1 VGIFK
6 GKIMSNTKPVG
17 VAYSDPDLSGGTIE
31 NTPIGASVPN
41 SVVGTTVYA
50 TTEIGYG
57 TAAEGAVTQLTDKST
72 GVTLNKSAGRITM
85 NNAAL
90 AGATAVSFILTNSL
104 ISTNDTIIVCV
115 SSNTTGSAAGAYTTY
130 VSYLAA
136 GSALITLRNL
146 TASTSYSEA
155 VIINYAIIHGQ

>member
-1 VGIFK
+1 
-6 GKIMSNTKPVG
+6 MSNTQATG
-17 VAYSDPDLSGGTIE
+17 VAYIDPEFSTC
-31 NTPIGASVPN
+31 
-41 SVVGTTVYA
+41 YA
-50 TTEIGYG
+50 TQEIGYA
-57 TAAEGAVTQLTDKST
+57 TSAQGAVTQATDKGT

-90 AGATAVSFILTNSL
+90 AGGAAVSFTLTNSL
-104 ISTNDTIIVCV
+104 ISSNDTIIVCV

-146 TASTSYSEA
+146 SATSYSEA
-155 VIINYAIIHGQ
+155 VIINYAIIHGAS

>member
-1 VGIFK
+1 
-6 GKIMSNTKPVG
+6 MPNTQAVG
-17 VAYSDPDLSGGTIE
+17 VAYSDPEFT
-31 NTPIGASVPN
+31 TCYASQ
-41 SVVGTTVYA
+41 
-50 TTEIGYG
+50 EIGYSAAAQG
-57 TAAEGAVTQLTDKST
+57 TVTQATDKST

-90 AGATAVSFILTNSL
+90 AGGAAVSFTLTNSS
-104 ISTNDTIIVCV
+104 ISINDTIIVNV

-130 VSYLAA
+130 VSYLAS

-155 VIINYAIIHGQ
+155 VIINFAIIHGAS

>member
-1 VGIFK
+1 
-6 GKIMSNTKPVG
+6 MSNSVAIG
-17 VAYSDPDLSGGTIE
+17 VAYSDPEFTTCYASAELGYSAAAQGT
-31 NTPIGASVPN
+31 
-41 SVVGTTVYA
+41 
-50 TTEIGYG
+50 
-57 TAAEGAVTQLTDKST
+57 VTQATDKST

-85 NNAAL
+85 NGAAL
-90 AGATAVSFILTNSL
+90 AGSTAVSFTLTNSL
-104 ISTNDTIIVCV
+104 ISANDTIIVCV

-155 VIINYAIIHGQ
+155 VIINFAIIHGAS

>member
-1 VGIFK
+1 
-6 GKIMSNTKPVG
+6 MSNSVATG
-17 VAYSDPDLSGGTIE
+17 VAYSDPEFSTC
-31 NTPIGASVPN
+31 
-41 SVVGTTVYA
+41 YA
-50 TTEIGYG
+50 TAEIGYSAAAQG
-57 TAAEGAVTQLTDKST
+57 TVTQLTDKST

-104 ISTNDTIIVCV
+104 ISANDTMIVCV
-115 SSNTTGSAAGAYTTY
+115 ASNTTGSALGAYTTY

-146 TASTSYSEA
+146 TAATSYSEA
-155 VIINYAIIHGQ
+155 VVINYAIIHSAS